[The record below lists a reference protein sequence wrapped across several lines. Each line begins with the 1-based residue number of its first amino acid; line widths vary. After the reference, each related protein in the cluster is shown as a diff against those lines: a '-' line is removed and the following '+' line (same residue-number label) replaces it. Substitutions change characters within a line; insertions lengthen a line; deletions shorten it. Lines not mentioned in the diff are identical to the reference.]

1 MATTLKGAEQKTL
14 QDALL
19 NAIDYMT
26 TAKMDK
32 LTLDKTV
39 VATIV
44 KNEDL
49 LKNTYRI
56 RYQGNENL
64 IARAQSGDTY
74 KKGQQVYVLV
84 PQNDLSNDKIIL
96 GTASVDNASSEA
108 GFISSVM
115 NDYTYSGENAF
126 LSSPTVFGL
135 RSTHTAGQQDKK
147 DSAFVYGSADFLE
160 QAGDRVS
167 PYIINTRFG
176 QSAKNSEK
184 IMLKA
189 EFRTSLPSHHRMP
202 NCGGEY
208 GLKVILSFNT
218 NDVDYYYVLDKDNK
232 PVKDHDGIPYTALDE
247 GAKAVYKKRYQLY
260 TLESSSSAFTGQP
273 FNYPSFTEQYAIFDF
288 DAKNFNAVESV
299 VVYCQGFPLKEG
311 ESEAK
316 NIFIR
321 NVQIYGLSRITAV
334 QGDYS
339 LRLNPATLVFSKSTN
354 TEEDRE
360 VSTRADFRKKSLSL
374 SSDVRMKF
382 VWGAEDKTIT
392 SVSDGYNGY
401 LGSGW
406 KEIKN
411 VGNSAYFST
420 KESDNLAYENKY
432 KCSAIYSGDDDTK
445 VILVQEFIVYN
456 MNSKRDI
463 EITSNLGTEFA
474 FDNGTP
480 TLTCNVK
487 DDEGNSF
494 LKDTENEYIFVWSIT
509 TEEGTSRQIY
519 SEQEAQKKVDDI
531 YASLNQA
538 GSPVGY
544 ADYAQAK
551 NDRALASGVKY
562 GTDANNKEARYI
574 LTLPI
579 SSVASSATVFCTVYQ
594 REKGNDDSH
603 NIGTAS
609 ITLKNSKSV
618 EVARYHIVIENG
630 TQSFQYSEIGI
641 SPCDEKYNGL
651 DYQEILPLTCHFYD
665 PQGLE
670 VPASEYV
677 IQWSIPTSDSFFT
690 TDGLDLS
697 YKNPADDTGE
707 QVSNSQILT
716 FKIQSRWRYAY
727 TNRQITAIVTYQ
739 GEEFRKDT
747 EFLFAKIG
755 DNGTN
760 GTDYVVKIVP
770 KDNRFFPLPS
780 LVPIPEKETK
790 VTDDKGNTI
799 YSYHDAFYEQ
809 SCLPAMYMK
818 CSDGMSNETSI
829 YPEAVLTPELYQRGT
844 KATASGYSWDL
855 VRSGGRKKTYP
866 FTISDDGTLGWSFD
880 RERALRGQVIRVSS
894 KVNIEGTDE
903 EQTWDTVYG
912 FYPMPVVRSYINS
925 ENNSGYTISLNKT
938 YTLQQVLYNSDGKY
952 PQYDTDRGF
961 KIDGVFCCDNLMAD
975 TIAFTRVNDESLDE
989 FTVKA
994 FTYGG
999 QIGDPTTDEEGVM
1012 HSSST
1017 SSLVK
1022 CEEAPDQVG
1031 IKPIFK
1037 RYIVTPSENY
1047 SGAYQNNGIYIKVQ
1061 KGNSVVCDAWIPVYM
1076 SLNRYSLASLNKWDG
1091 NSIEI
1096 KNEEK
1101 ERSYILA
1108 PQIGAGIKGKDNSF
1122 TGIVMGSRF
1131 EQVEDAEG
1139 KVTEQ
1144 NDVGLFGYHEGKQSI
1159 FLDSKTG
1166 NAVFGLP
1173 EEQADEGNGNY
1184 EGRIVLTPGGKST
1197 IANLTLASNTIYG
1210 ASELKSLHWDDA
1222 GVHVKNE
1229 NDDSL
1234 YTNWWPSNDEEK
1246 WVTKVTKSRN
1256 TNGRGYTFNVEHNK
1270 NYLDNFEYDRELGD
1284 PYTDYPVVGAKFGI
1298 PQHEQGILLSST
1310 PPYFSAKGHPLNRFN
1325 SDINWD
1331 STMSMLAEND
1341 SLEVEIDPN
1350 KTSIFSIYRHKI
1362 KRNEKTG
1369 EPEKDKDGNLVYEQR
1384 YPMVGIDANGSFY
1397 TNSVRQ
1403 ENTTMTINHVG
1414 AFGFGAADFS
1424 QDPKDFKHPNY
1435 LGVNFA
1441 YNGETI
1447 IKMFEATNGNWLG
1460 KNPNDTCTFITAA
1473 TDKKTEYDKGIRIN
1487 AKTFEAYVSNSNST
1501 DTTTPYKLSLTQHT
1515 GELSVGSTASLDS
1528 NETVTNS
1535 SSLFLTYPASGEAKI
1550 NLLDKKTLEGPLD
1563 EKTKK
1568 KLKTITEDG
1577 LLSTPELLSIGQ
1589 SQKVLTITV
1598 DGKEEKTEKT
1608 EIKYDRHFQIGKN
1621 LAETKLDKSA
1631 LKLSD
1636 SSLIADIEDSDY
1648 NFSLGKIVSKD
1659 KDSKETFDY
1668 KAEILLKQ
1676 EDSSNAND
1684 KTKHYKTK
1692 LTILKDG
1699 ALSFGV
1705 TTKKTEDKKDSYIYN
1720 DILQI
1725 KRNPQSSSSIDIKE
1739 GKTVQ
1744 KELVDIKLDSST
1756 FLCLGAKQG
1765 EALNPKGVYDEKN
1778 FLDRTYIMM
1787 KGQKLVLHSN
1797 TGADATFGDIHIAG
1811 ESTDGKTSS
1820 IPVGTSFNGHVALKM
1835 GGSTAPEIFFTG
1847 AKNGLI
1853 LEKYTET
1860 KGENTI
1866 EFGTYRLRKNPENK
1880 EHALEIK
1887 GNMLV
1892 DGAFKATT
1900 SLSTDYLTSR
1910 IIDVTGKNSHICFL
1924 NPNDPED
1931 FSATIDRDFAKN
1943 AITSIWSNGNTL
1955 SWWSKNNGEQSFT
1968 VTSKDW
1974 KLNKS
1979 AIKFSIPDIPD
1990 KIADSVT
1997 GGYLRTIY
2005 SYCDLIASTVNNMYL
2020 GSSS

>member
-1 MATTLKGAEQKTL
+1 MATTLKGAEQKKL

-19 NAIDYMT
+19 DAIDYMT

-44 KNEDL
+44 KSEDL
-49 LKNTYRI
+49 IKNTYKI
-56 RYQGNENL
+56 RYQGNDNL
-64 IARAQSGDTY
+64 VARAQSGDTY

-84 PQNDLSNDKIIL
+84 PQNDLSNEKIIL
-96 GTASVDNASSEA
+96 GGASVDNASSEA

-126 LSSPTVFGL
+126 LSSPRVFGL
-135 RSTHTAGQQDKK
+135 SSIRTAGNQDKK
-147 DSAFVYGSADFLE
+147 DSELVYGSAEFLE
-160 QAGDRVS
+160 QAGDQTN

-189 EFRTSLPSHHRMP
+189 EFRTSLPSWHRMP

-208 GLKVILSFNT
+208 GLKVVLSFNT
-218 NDVDYYYVLDKDNK
+218 NDVYYYVLDGEGKEKTTKD
-232 PVKDHDGIPYTALDE
+232 DGTPYIASDE
-247 GAKAVYKKRYQLY
+247 GVKVGHKKRYQLY
-260 TLESSSSAFTGQP
+260 TLESSSPAFTGQP

-288 DAKNFNAVESV
+288 DAKNFNAVESA
-299 VVYCQGFPLKEG
+299 VVYCKGFPLKEG
-311 ESEAK
+311 ESEAE
-316 NIFIR
+316 NIFVR
-321 NVQIYGLSRITAV
+321 NIQIYGLSRITAV

-339 LRLNPATLVFSKSTN
+339 LRLNPATLVFSKSSDGK
-354 TEEDRE
+354 EDRE

-374 SSDVRMKF
+374 SSDIRMKF

-392 SVSDGYNGY
+392 SVSEGYNGY

-406 KEIKN
+406 KEIKSI
-411 VGNSAYFST
+411 GNTAYFST
-420 KESDNLAYENKY
+420 KENDNLAYENKY

-456 MNSKRDI
+456 MNAKRDI
-463 EITSNLGTEFA
+463 EITSNLGNEFA

-480 TLTCNVK
+480 TLTCSVK
-487 DDEGNSF
+487 DDKGNSF
-494 LKDTENEYIFVWSIT
+494 LTDTDHEYVFVWSIT
-509 TEEGTSRQIY
+509 TEDGSSRQIY

-531 YASLNQA
+531 KASLSQG
-538 GSPVGY
+538 GSPVKY

-562 GTDANNKEARYI
+562 GTDKNNNEARYI

-579 SSVASSATVFCTVYQ
+579 SSVASSATVYCTVY
-594 REKGNDDSH
+594 RKPKGDGESH

-641 SPCDEKYNGL
+641 SPCDEEYNGL
-651 DYQEILPLTCHFYD
+651 DNQEILPLTCHFFD

-677 IQWSIPTSDSFFT
+677 IQWSVPTSDSFFT
-690 TDGLDLS
+690 TEGLKLS

-707 QVSNSQILT
+707 QVSNSQVLS

-770 KDNRFFPLPS
+770 KDDRLFPLPS

-818 CSDGMSNETSI
+818 CSDGTSNETSI
-829 YPEAVLTPELYQRGT
+829 YPKAVLTPELYQRGT
-844 KATASGYSWDL
+844 KATASEYSWDL

-866 FTISDDGTLGWSFD
+866 FTINNDGTLEWSFD
-880 RERALRGQVIRVSS
+880 YERALRGQVIRVSS
-894 KVNIEGTDE
+894 KVNVEGTGE

-912 FYPMPVVRSYINS
+912 FYPMPVVRSYINK

-961 KIDGVFCCDNLMAD
+961 KIDGVFRCDNLMAD

-1037 RYIVTPSENY
+1037 RYIVAPSENY

-1173 EEQADEGNGNY
+1173 EEQADKGNGNY
-1184 EGRIVLTPGGKST
+1184 EGRIILTPGGKST

-1210 ASELKSLHWDDA
+1210 ASRLRSPLDWEKEGEA
-1222 GVHVKNE
+1222 GTEDKLGQYVNYWPKEKDKDGNE
-1229 NDDSL
+1229 V
-1234 YTNWWPSNDEEK
+1234 WI
-1246 WVTKVTKSRN
+1246 TKVTKKKEL
-1256 TNGRGYTFNVEHNK
+1256 GRGYSFTVEHRD
-1270 NYLDNFEYDRELGD
+1270 NYLDNFEYDRKLNN
-1284 PYTDYPVVGAKFGI
+1284 PYTHYPVVGAKLGI
-1298 PQHEQGILLSST
+1298 PPEDQGILLSST
-1310 PPYFSAKGHPLNRFN
+1310 PPYFSAKGHPLNEYN
-1325 SDINWD
+1325 SDINWK
-1331 STMSMLAEND
+1331 SGMRSLAKND

-1350 KTSIFSIYRHKI
+1350 KTSIFSIYRHHKNI
-1362 KRNEKTG
+1362 DSE
-1369 EPEKDKDGNLVYEQR
+1369 GNATYER
-1384 YPMVGIDANGSFY
+1384 YPIVGIDATGSFY
-1397 TNSVRQ
+1397 TNSVKQ
-1403 ENTTMTINHVG
+1403 ENTTMTINRIG
-1414 AFGFGAADFS
+1414 AFGLNSTNFSESGTGTYPDF
-1424 QDPKDFKHPNY
+1424 

-1441 YNGETI
+1441 VGGETI
-1447 IKMFEATNGNWLG
+1447 IKMFEATNPIWLNN
-1460 KNPNDTCTFITAA
+1460 NPNDDCTFITTG
-1473 TDKKTEYDKGIRIN
+1473 TDIDTEYYRGIRMN
-1487 AKTFEAYVSNSNST
+1487 AKTFDAYVSNSNST
-1501 DTTTPYKLSLTQHT
+1501 DTTTPHKLILKQNENFFGTEKDTFLNMVHDGSDSTI
-1515 GELSVGSTASLDS
+1515 ELQKRI
-1528 NETVTNS
+1528 
-1535 SSLFLTYPASGEAKI
+1535 Y
-1550 NLLDKKTLEGPLD
+1550 D
-1563 EKTKK
+1563 EK
-1568 KLKTITEDG
+1568 
-1577 LLSTPELLSIGQ
+1577 
-1589 SQKVLTITV
+1589 
-1598 DGKEEKTEKT
+1598 
-1608 EIKYDRHFQIGKN
+1608 
-1621 LAETKLDKSA
+1621 
-1631 LKLSD
+1631 
-1636 SSLIADIEDSDY
+1636 
-1648 NFSLGKIVSKD
+1648 
-1659 KDSKETFDY
+1659 
-1668 KAEILLKQ
+1668 
-1676 EDSSNAND
+1676 
-1684 KTKHYKTK
+1684 
-1692 LTILKDG
+1692 
-1699 ALSFGV
+1699 
-1705 TTKKTEDKKDSYIYN
+1705 
-1720 DILQI
+1720 
-1725 KRNPQSSSSIDIKE
+1725 
-1739 GKTVQ
+1739 
-1744 KELVDIKLDSST
+1744 
-1756 FLCLGAKQG
+1756 
-1765 EALNPKGVYDEKN
+1765 DEKN
-1778 FLDRTYIMM
+1778 FSSYGLNVSVDGTDGSTSLLNGPEQFLNFTSAEGKTTLKAGNGLLNLTLTDEKSFFKIEPDSAILQI
-1787 KGQKLVLHSN
+1787 QKTEGKTTETSNLVLNHDSFTAKISSKGEFLKIDKDGSRFSHKYKDGSKDYESYLLLNTDDGITMETPSDLLAHAGKKAYFYTTGYKSGQQEDKTRNYIKMEGDDFELHSQRGGILSLYSGFKVTVN
-1797 TGADATFGDIHIAG
+1797 NEEKELKLTSSTLSNNLTILGDDKENKGLYFTNAPNGLLIERYQEQRGEDIWPSDLYALKRNSPDDKNHALRVKGNVLVEGALKAVGAKKGEKGFLKCDVLDVYHHIGFVNPQDSTDFATIDKGWAEEVSWIRGQDIVTSI
-1811 ESTDGKTSS
+1811 STDGQTVLWSTRYGNTGSFTGLTKGNIGVKITSS
-1820 IPVGTSFNGHVALKM
+1820 GVIPNDANDKDNI
-1835 GGSTAPEIFFTG
+1835 STLG
-1847 AKNGLI
+1847 AKL
-1853 LEKYTET
+1853 
-1860 KGENTI
+1860 NTLKR
-1866 EFGTYRLRKNPENK
+1866 Y
-1880 EHALEIK
+1880 
-1887 GNMLV
+1887 V
-1892 DGAFKATT
+1892 QQ
-1900 SLSTDYLTSR
+1900 
-1910 IIDVTGKNSHICFL
+1910 L
-1924 NPNDPED
+1924 N
-1931 FSATIDRDFAKN
+1931 ATI
-1943 AITSIWSNGNTL
+1943 
-1955 SWWSKNNGEQSFT
+1955 
-1968 VTSKDW
+1968 V
-1974 KLNKS
+1974 
-1979 AIKFSIPDIPD
+1979 
-1990 KIADSVT
+1990 
-1997 GGYLRTIY
+1997 
-2005 SYCDLIASTVNNMYL
+2005 
-2020 GSSS
+2020 

>member
-19 NAIDYMT
+19 DAIDYMT

-135 RSTHTAGQQDKK
+135 RSARTAGQQNKK
-147 DSAFVYGSADFLE
+147 DSELVYGSADFLE

-167 PYIINTRFG
+167 PYVVNTRFG

-218 NDVDYYYVLDKDNK
+218 NDVDYYYVLDKNNK

-311 ESEAK
+311 ESEAE

-339 LRLNPATLVFSKSTN
+339 LRLNPATLVFSKSDGNN

-411 VGNSAYFST
+411 IGNSAYFST

-480 TLTCNVK
+480 TLTCSVK

-531 YASLNQA
+531 QASLNQT
-538 GSPVGY
+538 GSPVKY

-579 SSVASSATVFCTVYQ
+579 SSVASSATVYCTVYQ
-594 REKGNDDSH
+594 REKGNNDSH

-618 EVARYHIVIENG
+618 EVARYHIIIENG

-641 SPCDEKYNGL
+641 SPCDEEYNGL

-677 IQWSIPTSDSFFT
+677 IQWSVPTSDSFFT
-690 TDGLDLS
+690 TDGLNLS

-707 QVSNSQILT
+707 QVSNSQVLT
-716 FKIQSRWRYAY
+716 FNIQKRWRYAY

-770 KDNRFFPLPS
+770 KDEKFYPLPNS
-780 LVPIPEKETK
+780 KGDEKYYENSYLPAFYLYAGTTPTGEKENVFTED
-790 VTDDKGNTI
+790 TPF
-799 YSYHDAFYEQ
+799 YSPTLIA
-809 SCLPAMYMK
+809 K
-818 CSDGMSNETSI
+818 
-829 YPEAVLTPELYQRGT
+829 LYQRGVEV
-844 KATASGYSWDL
+844 KNYKEFNWSIAKSGE
-855 VRSGGRKKTYP
+855 RSSIAP
-866 FTISDDGTLGWSFD
+866 LQVSSGTLSKIGVDDNDVSLLPK
-880 RERALRGQVIRVSS
+880 EGSYYKGQIIKVSA
-894 KVNIEGTDE
+894 KVNASTDGDNKPC
-903 EQTWDTVYG
+903 WDTIYG
-912 FYPMPVVRSYINS
+912 FYPMPIIKSYGCVV
-925 ENNSGYTISLNKT
+925 SLNKT
-938 YTLQQVLYNSDGKY
+938 YTMQQVLYNSDGKF
-952 PQYDTDRGF
+952 PQYDTDQGF
-961 KIDGVFCCDNLMAD
+961 KIDGIFSYNEDGTVF
-975 TIAFTRVNDESLDE
+975 TKVDETGY
-989 FTVKA
+989 TVTA
-994 FTYGG
+994 SCYGG
-999 QIGDPTTDEEGVM
+999 KLEDK
-1012 HSSST
+1012 ST
-1017 SSLVK
+1017 SDLVS
-1022 CEEAPDQVG
+1022 CDVPDENQDDV
-1031 IKPIFK
+1031 PPLFR
-1037 RYIVTPSENY
+1037 RYVVTPRETY
-1047 SGAYQNNGIYIKVQ
+1047 SGQYQNNGIYLAIKDENQ
-1061 KGNSVVCDAWIPVYM
+1061 KLVCEAWIPVYM

-1096 KNEEK
+1096 KDDEGK
-1101 ERSYILA
+1101 RSYILA
-1108 PQIGAGIKGKDNSF
+1108 PQIGAGIKGEDNSF
-1122 TGIVMGSRF
+1122 TGVVMGSRF
-1131 EQVEDAEG
+1131 EQREDEKG
-1139 KVTEQ
+1139 EVKEQ
-1144 NDVGLFGYHEGKQSI
+1144 NDVGLFGYSEGEQSI
-1159 FLDSKTG
+1159 FLDAKTG
-1166 NAVFGLP
+1166 KAVFGLP
-1173 EEQADEGNGNY
+1173 KDSGRDGGY
-1184 EGRIVLTPGGKST
+1184 EGRIILTPGGEST

-1210 ASELKSLHWDDA
+1210 ASKLNSLDWETEGESTLDKDGNPIYPKYWPTESNWVIKVKQEL
-1222 GVHVKNE
+1222 
-1229 NDDSL
+1229 ND
-1234 YTNWWPSNDEEK
+1234 TGK
-1246 WVTKVTKSRN
+1246 
-1256 TNGRGYTFNVEHNK
+1256 GYNYPVEYST
-1270 NYLDNFEYDRELGD
+1270 NYLDNFKYDRKLD
-1284 PYTDYPVVGAKFGI
+1284 SPYKDYPVAGAQFGI
-1298 PQHEQGILLSST
+1298 PPEAQGILLSST
-1310 PPYFSAKGHPLNRFN
+1310 PPYFSAKGHPLNKYN
-1325 SDINWD
+1325 SDIDWD
-1331 STMSMLAEND
+1331 NGMRQLDEND

-1350 KTSIFSIYRHKI
+1350 KTSIFSIYRHYKELDDEG
-1362 KRNEKTG
+1362 KPKLV
-1369 EPEKDKDGNLVYEQR
+1369 DGKPVYNR

-1397 TNSVRQ
+1397 TNSVKQ
-1403 ENTTMTINHVG
+1403 ENTTMTINRVG
-1414 AFGFGAADFS
+1414 AFGLTAS
-1424 QDPKDFKHPNY
+1424 QYSLKGSPTYPNY
-1435 LGVNFA
+1435 TGANFS
-1441 YNGETI
+1441 YSGQTI
-1447 IKMFEATNGNWLG
+1447 IKIFEPTNKAWSNLEEN
-1460 KNPNDTCTFITAA
+1460 KKDSNYTYIT
-1473 TDKKTEYDKGIRIN
+1473 TGTNNKTEYDKGLRFN
-1487 AKTFEAYVSNSNST
+1487 NKSFESYVMEAQFT
-1501 DTTTPYKLSLTQHT
+1501 GRTTPHKLILKQNENFFGTEKDTFLSMVHDGSDSTIELQKRIYDEKDEKKFSSYGLNVSVDGTDGSTSLLNGPEQFLNFTSAEGKTILKAGNSLLNLTLTDEKSFLKIQPDSAILQIQKTEGKTTETSNLVLNHDSFTAKISSKGEFLKIDKDGSRFSHRYKDGSKDYESYLLLNTDDGITMETPSNLLVHAEKKAYFYTTGYKSTSPTEEELTRNYIKMEGDNFELHSQRGGILSLYS
-1515 GELSVGSTASLDS
+1515 GFKV
-1528 NETVTNS
+1528 TVN
-1535 SSLFLTYPASGEAKI
+1535 
-1550 NLLDKKTLEGPLD
+1550 
-1563 EKTKK
+1563 
-1568 KLKTITEDG
+1568 
-1577 LLSTPELLSIGQ
+1577 
-1589 SQKVLTITV
+1589 
-1598 DGKEEKTEKT
+1598 KEEKKL
-1608 EIKYDRHFQIGKN
+1608 N
-1621 LAETKLDKSA
+1621 LTSST
-1631 LKLSD
+1631 LS
-1636 SSLIADIEDSDY
+1636 
-1648 NFSLGKIVSKD
+1648 N
-1659 KDSKETFDY
+1659 
-1668 KAEILLKQ
+1668 
-1676 EDSSNAND
+1676 N
-1684 KTKHYKTK
+1684 
-1692 LTILKDG
+1692 LTILGDTKENKGLYFTEAQNGLLIERYQEQRGSDIWDTNLYVLKRNPKQTYHALLVKGNMKADG
-1699 ALSFGV
+1699 LNLTSLKFRENDDDTEPFGV
-1705 TTKKTEDKKDSYIYN
+1705 GKAWFQEIQNLYREMPDLRNTLSTLQNNLSTLQDNLSTLQNSLSTLQNSVNNNVIFKDSYW
-1720 DILQI
+1720 
-1725 KRNPQSSSSIDIKE
+1725 
-1739 GKTVQ
+1739 
-1744 KELVDIKLDSST
+1744 
-1756 FLCLGAKQG
+1756 
-1765 EALNPKGVYDEKN
+1765 
-1778 FLDRTYIMM
+1778 
-1787 KGQKLVLHSN
+1787 
-1797 TGADATFGDIHIAG
+1797 
-1811 ESTDGKTSS
+1811 
-1820 IPVGTSFNGHVALKM
+1820 
-1835 GGSTAPEIFFTG
+1835 
-1847 AKNGLI
+1847 
-1853 LEKYTET
+1853 
-1860 KGENTI
+1860 
-1866 EFGTYRLRKNPENK
+1866 GTYSVFSS
-1880 EHALEIK
+1880 LEDERQTFRNI
-1887 GNMLV
+1887 
-1892 DGAFKATT
+1892 
-1900 SLSTDYLTSR
+1900 
-1910 IIDVTGKNSHICFL
+1910 
-1924 NPNDPED
+1924 
-1931 FSATIDRDFAKN
+1931 FAK
-1943 AITSIWSNGNTL
+1943 L
-1955 SWWSKNNGEQSFT
+1955 PK
-1968 VTSKDW
+1968 
-1974 KLNKS
+1974 
-1979 AIKFSIPDIPD
+1979 
-1990 KIADSVT
+1990 
-1997 GGYLRTIY
+1997 
-2005 SYCDLIASTVNNMYL
+2005 
-2020 GSSS
+2020 

>member
-19 NAIDYMT
+19 DAIDYMT

-49 LKNTYRI
+49 IKNTYRI

-126 LSSPTVFGL
+126 LSSSRVFGL
-135 RSTHTAGQQDKK
+135 SSIHTEGKQDKK
-147 DSAFVYGSADFLE
+147 DSELVYGSADFLE
-160 QAGDRVS
+160 QAGDQVS
-167 PYIINTRFG
+167 PYIVNTKFG

-189 EFRTSLPSHHRMP
+189 EFRTSLPSWHRMP

-208 GLKVILSFNT
+208 GLKVVLSFNT
-218 NDVDYYYVLDKDNK
+218 NDVYYYVVGTDGKEKTTKD
-232 PVKDHDGIPYTALDE
+232 DGTPYIASDE
-247 GAKAVYKKRYQLY
+247 GVKVGHKKRYQLY

-311 ESEAK
+311 ESEAE

-339 LRLNPATLVFSKSTN
+339 LRLNPATLVFSKSDGSGTR
-354 TEEDRE
+354 EDRE

-392 SVSDGYNGY
+392 SVSNGYNGY

-445 VILVQEFIVYN
+445 VILVQEFVVYN

-480 TLTCNVK
+480 VLTCSVK
-487 DDEGNSF
+487 DDKGKSF
-494 LKDTENEYIFVWSIT
+494 LEDTENEYIFVWSVT
-509 TEEGTSRQIY
+509 TEDGTSRQIY

-531 YASLNQA
+531 YASLNQTS
-538 GSPVGY
+538 SPVGY

-562 GTDANNKEARYI
+562 GTDENGKEARYV

-579 SSVASSATVFCTVYQ
+579 SSIASSATVFCTVYQ
-594 REKGNDDSH
+594 KEKGNDDSH

-618 EVARYHIVIENG
+618 EVARYHIIIENG

-641 SPCDEKYNGL
+641 SPCDEEYNGL
-651 DYQEILPLTCHFYD
+651 NNQEILPLTCHFFD

-677 IQWSIPTSDSFFT
+677 IQWSVPTSDSFFVSK
-690 TDGLDLS
+690 GLNLS

-707 QVSNSQILT
+707 QVSNSQVLS

-770 KDNRFFPLPS
+770 EDNKFYPLPIKEDKQYYEKGY
-780 LVPIPEKETK
+780 LPAFYLYAGTKPGEKENKFLNDT
-790 VTDDKGNTI
+790 
-799 YSYHDAFYEQ
+799 AFY
-809 SCLPAMYMK
+809 SLPLTAM
-818 CSDGMSNETSI
+818 
-829 YPEAVLTPELYQRGT
+829 LYQRGAKVT
-844 KATASGYSWDL
+844 DYKDFTWSIAK
-855 VRSGGRKKTYP
+855 SGGHHSVAPLQVSSGTLSKIGRR
-866 FTISDDGTLGWSFD
+866 DDGTSLLPNEGTYYK
-880 RERALRGQVIRVSS
+880 GQIIKVSA
-894 KVNIEGTDE
+894 KVNTSTDGDNK
-903 EQTWDTVYG
+903 QYWDTIYG
-912 FYPMPVVRSYINS
+912 FYPMPIIRSHGYVV
-925 ENNSGYTISLNKT
+925 SLNKT
-938 YTLQQVLYNSDGKY
+938 YTMQQVLYNSDGKF
-952 PQYDTDRGF
+952 PQYDTDQGF
-961 KIDGVFCCDNLMAD
+961 KIDGIFKCNNNG
-975 TIAFTRVNDESLDE
+975 TE
-989 FTVKA
+989 FTSVDGSEYTVTA
-994 FTYGG
+994 SCYGG
-999 QIGDPTTDEEGVM
+999 V
-1012 HSSST
+1012 
-1017 SSLVK
+1017 
-1022 CEEAPDQVG
+1022 
-1031 IKPIFK
+1031 
-1037 RYIVTPSENY
+1037 SENSATSNLASCTVLDGQDNITPLFRRYLITPHETY
-1047 SGAYQNNGIYIKVQ
+1047 SGQYQNNGVYLEVK
-1061 KGNSVVCDAWIPVYM
+1061 KGETLVCEVWIPVYM

-1096 KNEEK
+1096 KDGEG

-1108 PQIGAGIKGKDNSF
+1108 PQIGAGIKNNDNSF
-1122 TGIVMGSRF
+1122 TGVVMGSRF
-1131 EQVEDAEG
+1131 ESTEDAEG
-1139 KVTEQ
+1139 NVKEQ
-1144 NDVGLFGYHEGKQSI
+1144 NDVGLFGYHEGRQSI

-1210 ASELKSLHWDDA
+1210 ASRLRSPLDWEEG
-1222 GVHVKNE
+1222 GVS
-1229 NDDSL
+1229 DSSESP
-1234 YTNWWPSNDEEK
+1234 YPKWWPSKPKDEEDNDS
-1246 WVTKVTKSRN
+1246 WITKVTRSIN
-1256 TNGRGYTFNVEHNK
+1256 STGRGYTFTVEHNK
-1270 NYLDNFEYDRELGD
+1270 NYLDNFEYDRDLD
-1284 PYTDYPVVGAKFGI
+1284 VPYEHYPVVGAKFGI
-1298 PQHEQGILLSST
+1298 PEDAQGILLSST
-1310 PPYFSAKGHPLNRFN
+1310 PPYFSAKGHPLNEYN

-1331 STMSMLAEND
+1331 SAMRSLAKND

-1350 KTSIFSIYRHKI
+1350 KTSIFSIYRHY
-1362 KRNEKTG
+1362 KTG
-1369 EPEKDKDGNLVYEQR
+1369 TTDDGKPIYSR

-1403 ENTTMTINHVG
+1403 ENTTMTINRVG
-1414 AFGFGAADFS
+1414 AFGELALDYSEDESNAH
-1424 QDPKDFKHPNY
+1424 PKY
-1435 LGVNFA
+1435 IGVNFA
-1441 YNGETI
+1441 FGEETI
-1447 IKMFEATNGNWLG
+1447 IKMFEATNKGWLDDH
-1460 KNPNDTCTFITAA
+1460 PNDRCTFIT
-1473 TDKKTEYDKGIRIN
+1473 TGTSTNTEYDKGIKIN
-1487 AKTFEAYVSNSNST
+1487 AKTFEAYVLDSEST
-1501 DTTTPYKLSLTQHT
+1501 DTTTPHKLILKQ
-1515 GELSVGSTASLDS
+1515 GENFFGTEKDTFLNMVHNGSNSTIELQKRIYDEKDEKKFSSYGLNVSVDGTDGSTSLLNGPEQFLNFNSTSSETILKAGNSLLNLTLTDEKSFLQIQPDS
-1528 NETVTNS
+1528 AILQIQKTEGKTTET
-1535 SSLFLTYPASGEAKI
+1535 SSLVLNQDSFTAKI
-1550 NLLDKKTLEGPLD
+1550 NPKGEF
-1563 EKTKK
+1563 
-1568 KLKTITEDG
+1568 LKID
-1577 LLSTPELLSIGQ
+1577 
-1589 SQKVLTITV
+1589 
-1598 DGKEEKTEKT
+1598 
-1608 EIKYDRHFQIGKN
+1608 
-1621 LAETKLDKSA
+1621 
-1631 LKLSD
+1631 
-1636 SSLIADIEDSDY
+1636 
-1648 NFSLGKIVSKD
+1648 
-1659 KDSKETFDY
+1659 
-1668 KAEILLKQ
+1668 
-1676 EDSSNAND
+1676 EDSSRFSHKYKADSKDYENYLLLNTDDGITMETPSNLLVHVGEKAYFYTTGYKSGQEAETRNYIEMNGDNFDLHSQRGNMFSLYQVTKFENKD
-1684 KTKHYKTK
+1684 KNRVLKVTSSAFSNNV
-1692 LTILKDG
+1692 TILGEMEPENLAQQTGVNKGLCFPDADNGLVIERYQKQDG
-1699 ALSFGV
+1699 EGEENLLTSNMYVLRRNSKEDQNHALRVKGNV
-1705 TTKKTEDKKDSYIYN
+1705 
-1720 DILQI
+1720 
-1725 KRNPQSSSSIDIKE
+1725 
-1739 GKTVQ
+1739 
-1744 KELVDIKLDSST
+1744 LVD
-1756 FLCLGAKQG
+1756 
-1765 EALNPKGVYDEKN
+1765 EALKAKKS
-1778 FLDRTYIMM
+1778 I
-1787 KGQKLVLHSN
+1787 
-1797 TGADATFGDIHIAG
+1797 
-1811 ESTDGKTSS
+1811 SS
-1820 IPVGTSFNGHVALKM
+1820 DYFNAPV
-1835 GGSTAPEIFFTG
+1835 
-1847 AKNGLI
+1847 
-1853 LEKYTET
+1853 
-1860 KGENTI
+1860 
-1866 EFGTYRLRKNPENK
+1866 
-1880 EHALEIK
+1880 
-1887 GNMLV
+1887 
-1892 DGAFKATT
+1892 
-1900 SLSTDYLTSR
+1900 
-1910 IIDVTGKNSHICFL
+1910 IDVTNHIGFFNPDNLKEDPKILNKGWLDAVQAFYNDWGNLATKTDVQNVQNNLQNSGYIKSEGVKTSPSGKGDYSVQEAFNV
-1924 NPNDPED
+1924 
-1931 FSATIDRDFAKN
+1931 
-1943 AITSIWSNGNTL
+1943 IWDE
-1955 SWWSKNNGEQSFT
+1955 WSKLATRVGALEG
-1968 VTSKDW
+1968 K
-1974 KLNKS
+1974 K
-1979 AIKFSIPDIPD
+1979 
-1990 KIADSVT
+1990 
-1997 GGYLRTIY
+1997 
-2005 SYCDLIASTVNNMYL
+2005 
-2020 GSSS
+2020 

>member
-19 NAIDYMT
+19 DAIDYMT

-135 RSTHTAGQQDKK
+135 RSARIAGQQNKK
-147 DSAFVYGSADFLE
+147 DSELVYGSADFLE

-167 PYIINTRFG
+167 PYVVNTRFG

-311 ESEAK
+311 ESEAE

-339 LRLNPATLVFSKSTN
+339 LRLNPATLVFSKSGGNN

-411 VGNSAYFST
+411 IGNSAYFST

-480 TLTCNVK
+480 TLTCSVK
-487 DDEGNSF
+487 DDEGNS
-494 LKDTENEYIFVWSIT
+494 LLENSENEYIFVWSIT

-531 YASLNQA
+531 YASLPTE
-538 GSPVGY
+538 GEDGPVKY

-562 GTDANNKEARYI
+562 GTDANGNEARYI

-579 SSVASSATVFCTVYQ
+579 SSVASSATVYCTVYQ

-618 EVARYHIVIENG
+618 EVARYHIIIENG

-641 SPCDEKYNGL
+641 SPCDEEYNGL

-677 IQWSIPTSDSFFT
+677 IQWSVPTSDSFFT

-818 CSDGMSNETSI
+818 CSDGTSNETSI

-866 FTISDDGTLGWSFD
+866 FTISDDGTLEWSFD
-880 RERALRGQVIRVSS
+880 YERALRGQVIRVSS

-999 QIGDPTTDEEGVM
+999 QIGDPTTDEKGVM

-1061 KGNSVVCDAWIPVYM
+1061 KGDSVVCDAWIPVYM

-1173 EEQADEGNGNY
+1173 EEQADKDNGNY

-1210 ASELKSLHWDDA
+1210 ASKLKEDYSWFPPKKEIV
-1222 GVHVKNE
+1222 GEEEKE
-1229 NDDSL
+1229 NPEKGI
-1234 YTNWWPSNDEEK
+1234 YYWPSRSNTYMQID
-1246 WVTKVTKSRN
+1246 RN
-1256 TNGRGYTFNVEHNK
+1256 NLSGDIQPTYVGKPDDYRN
-1270 NYLDNFEYDRELGD
+1270 LFEFDRELD
-1284 PYTDYPVVGAKFGI
+1284 EAYTQYRVCGAKMSI
-1298 PQHEQGILLSST
+1298 PHDEEGILISSFPAYLSI
-1310 PPYFSAKGHPLNRFN
+1310 KGHPLTKYN
-1325 SDINWD
+1325 SNILFGNNNTNLLEGD
-1331 STMSMLAEND
+1331 SFE
-1341 SLEVEIDPN
+1341 LEVDPG
-1350 KTSIFSIYRHKI
+1350 KSEFFTIYRHC
-1362 KRNEKTG
+1362 
-1369 EPEKDKDGNLVYEQR
+1369 KDQHGNWVR
-1384 YPMVGIDANGSFY
+1384 KPRVGLDAAGNFY
-1397 TNSVRQ
+1397 TNSLRDT
-1403 ENTTMTINHVG
+1403 ETKTSMNINNIG
-1414 AFGFGAADFS
+1414 AFGYSINDYDRTDTP
-1424 QDPKDFKHPNY
+1424 QY
-1435 LGVNFA
+1435 IGVNFSHD
-1441 YNGETI
+1441 YKTI
-1447 IKMFEATNGNWLG
+1447 IKIFKAIRSGWEDQNVYFTTGTYPKDEGEEIIGN
-1460 KNPNDTCTFITAA
+1460 
-1473 TDKKTEYDKGIRIN
+1473 EYEKGIRIN
-1487 AKTFEAYVSNSNST
+1487 AKTFEAYVSNGACT
-1501 DTTTPYKLSLTQHT
+1501 DTTTPYKLSLAQHT
-1515 GELSVGSTASLDS
+1515 GELSVGNTAELKSGD
-1528 NETVTNS
+1528 TVTGSATNS
-1535 SSLFLTYPASGEAKI
+1535 SSLFLSGPASMENEI
-1550 NLLDKKTLEGPLD
+1550 NLLNKSTVKQDKKTVV
-1563 EKTKK
+1563 
-1568 KLKTITEDG
+1568 TEDG
-1577 LLSTPELLSIGQ
+1577 FKSTSDLLSVGLF
-1589 SQKVLTITV
+1589 KKTIP
-1598 DGKEEKTEKT
+1598 DNAEGEEDTAKTKIE
-1608 EIKYDRHFQIGKN
+1608 YDRHLQIGKN
-1621 LAETKLDKSA
+1621 LAEIKLDKSV

-1648 NFSLGKIVSKD
+1648 NFSLGKIALEKD
-1659 KDSKETFDY
+1659 KDGKETFDY

-1692 LTILKDG
+1692 LTIFKDG

-1705 TTKKTEDKKDSYIYN
+1705 TTKETKNKEVFYTYN

-1725 KRNPQSSSSIDIKE
+1725 KRNPQTSSSIDVKE

-1765 EALNPKGVYDEKN
+1765 EALNLGAYDEKN

-1787 KGQKLVLHSN
+1787 KGQKLVLRSN

-1820 IPVGTSFNGHVALKM
+1820 IPVGTSFNGNVALKM

-1847 AKNGLI
+1847 AENGLI

-1860 KGENTI
+1860 KGENPI

-1880 EHALEIK
+1880 QHALEIK
-1887 GNMLV
+1887 GNTLV
-1892 DGAFKATT
+1892 DGALKATKLEAVEYLKSPT
-1900 SLSTDYLTSR
+1900 VDITDHIGFFNPGNLKEDPKIVNKGWFDNVQAFYNDWGNLATKKDVQNVQSNLQNSGYIKGEDVKSSYSGITNVNVSLSVQGAFNDLYYLCNHLLDR
-1910 IIDVTGKNSHICFL
+1910 ILALEK
-1924 NPNDPED
+1924 
-1931 FSATIDRDFAKN
+1931 K
-1943 AITSIWSNGNTL
+1943 
-1955 SWWSKNNGEQSFT
+1955 K
-1968 VTSKDW
+1968 
-1974 KLNKS
+1974 
-1979 AIKFSIPDIPD
+1979 
-1990 KIADSVT
+1990 
-1997 GGYLRTIY
+1997 
-2005 SYCDLIASTVNNMYL
+2005 
-2020 GSSS
+2020 

>member
-19 NAIDYMT
+19 DAIDYMT

-126 LSSPTVFGL
+126 LSSSTVFGL
-135 RSTHTAGQQDKK
+135 SSIRTEGKQDKK
-147 DSAFVYGSADFLE
+147 DSELVYGSADFLE
-160 QAGDRVS
+160 QAGDQVS
-167 PYIINTRFG
+167 PYIVNTRFG

-189 EFRTSLPSHHRMP
+189 EFRTSLPSWHRMP

-208 GLKVILSFNT
+208 GLKVVLSFNT
-218 NDVDYYYVLDKDNK
+218 NDVYYYVIGTDGKEKTTKD
-232 PVKDHDGIPYTALDE
+232 DGTPYIASDE
-247 GAKAVYKKRYQLY
+247 GVKVGHKKRYQLY

-311 ESEAK
+311 ESEAE

-339 LRLNPATLVFSKSTN
+339 LRLNPATLVFSKSNGNGTG
-354 TEEDRE
+354 EDRE

-392 SVSDGYNGY
+392 SVSNGYNGY

-432 KCSAIYSGDDDTK
+432 KCSAIYFGDDDTK
-445 VILVQEFIVYN
+445 VILVQEFVVYN

-480 TLTCNVK
+480 VLTCSVK
-487 DDEGNSF
+487 DDEGKSF
-494 LKDTENEYIFVWSIT
+494 LEDTENEYIFVWSVT
-509 TEEGTSRQIY
+509 AEDGTSRQIY

-531 YASLNQA
+531 YASLNQT

-562 GTDANNKEARYI
+562 GTDENGNEKRYI

-579 SSVASSATVFCTVYQ
+579 SSIASSATVFCTVYQ
-594 REKGNDDSH
+594 KEKGNDDSH

-618 EVARYHIVIENG
+618 EVARYHIIIENG

-641 SPCDEKYNGL
+641 SPCDEEYNGL
-651 DYQEILPLTCHFYD
+651 NNQEILPLTCHFFD

-677 IQWSIPTSDSFFT
+677 IQWSVPTSDSFFVPN
-690 TDGLDLS
+690 GLNLS
-697 YKNPADDTGE
+697 PKNPADDTGE
-707 QVSNSQILT
+707 QVSNSQVLS

-770 KDNRFFPLPS
+770 KDDKFYPLP
-780 LVPIPEKETK
+780 IKKDKQYYEK
-790 VTDDKGNTI
+790 G
-799 YSYHDAFYEQ
+799 YLPAFYLYAGTPSTE
-809 SCLPAMYMK
+809 
-818 CSDGMSNETSI
+818 E
-829 YPEAVLTPELYQRGT
+829 EANIFTTDKALWTPPLTAELYQRGVKSEDNKGFEWSIAKSGMRYKVGPLQISPGSNGSSCTLSKIESKPESPLPKEGTYYKGQIIKVST
-844 KATASGYSWDL
+844 KVNVQTENNEDKSWD
-855 VRSGGRKKTYP
+855 
-866 FTISDDGTLGWSFD
+866 TI
-880 RERALRGQVIRVSS
+880 
-894 KVNIEGTDE
+894 
-903 EQTWDTVYG
+903 YG
-912 FYPMPVVRSYINS
+912 FYPVPIIKSHGCVV
-925 ENNSGYTISLNKT
+925 SLNKT
-938 YTLQQVLYNSDGKY
+938 YTMQQVLYNSDGKF
-952 PQYDTDRGF
+952 PQYDTDQGF
-961 KIDGVFCCDNLMAD
+961 KIDGIFTCNAD
-975 TIAFTRVNDESLDE
+975 GSEIKQITEGVENY
-989 FTVKA
+989 TVTA
-994 FTYGG
+994 SCYGG
-999 QIGDPTTDEEGVM
+999 I
-1012 HSSST
+1012 
-1017 SSLVK
+1017 
-1022 CEEAPDQVG
+1022 
-1031 IKPIFK
+1031 
-1037 RYIVTPSENY
+1037 SENSTTSNLASCAVLEGQDDTAPLLRRYLITPYETY
-1047 SGAYQNNGIYIKVQ
+1047 SGQYQNNGIYLKV
-1061 KGNSVVCDAWIPVYM
+1061 KDGETLVCEVWIPVYM

-1096 KNEEK
+1096 KDGEGK
-1101 ERSYILA
+1101 RSYILA

-1173 EEQADEGNGNY
+1173 EEQADKGNGNY

-1210 ASELKSLHWDDA
+1210 ASKLKKDYSWFPPKKEIV
-1222 GVHVKNE
+1222 GEEEKE
-1229 NDDSL
+1229 NPEKGI
-1234 YTNWWPSNDEEK
+1234 YYWPSRSNTYMQIDRNNLSGDIQPTYVGKPDDYRNLFEFDRKLDEAYTQYRVCGAKMSIPHDEE
-1246 WVTKVTKSRN
+1246 
-1256 TNGRGYTFNVEHNK
+1256 
-1270 NYLDNFEYDRELGD
+1270 
-1284 PYTDYPVVGAKFGI
+1284 
-1298 PQHEQGILLSST
+1298 GILISSFPAYLSI
-1310 PPYFSAKGHPLNRFN
+1310 KGHPLTKYN
-1325 SDINWD
+1325 SNILFGNNNTNLSEGD
-1331 STMSMLAEND
+1331 SFE
-1341 SLEVEIDPN
+1341 LEVDPG
-1350 KTSIFSIYRHKI
+1350 KSEFFTIYRHC
-1362 KRNEKTG
+1362 
-1369 EPEKDKDGNLVYEQR
+1369 KDQNDNWVRKPRVGLDAAGN
-1384 YPMVGIDANGSFY
+1384 FY
-1397 TNSVRQ
+1397 TNSLRDT
-1403 ENTTMTINHVG
+1403 ETKTSMNINNIG
-1414 AFGFGAADFS
+1414 AFGYSINDYDRTDIPTP
-1424 QDPKDFKHPNY
+1424 QY
-1435 LGVNFA
+1435 IGVNFSHD
-1441 YNGETI
+1441 YKTI
-1447 IKMFEATNGNWLG
+1447 IKIFKAIRSGWEDQNVYFTTGTYPKDEGEEIIGN
-1460 KNPNDTCTFITAA
+1460 
-1473 TDKKTEYDKGIRIN
+1473 EYEKGISIN
-1487 AKTFEAYVSNSNST
+1487 AKTFSAYVSNGACI
-1501 DTTTPYKLSLTQHT
+1501 DTTTPYKLSLTQYT
-1515 GELSVGSTASLDS
+1515 GELSVGSTASLDTK
-1528 NETVTNS
+1528 ETVANS

-1550 NLLDKKTLEGPLD
+1550 NLLNKKTLEGPLD

-1577 LLSTPELLSIGQ
+1577 LSSTPELLSIGQ
-1589 SQKVLTITV
+1589 SQKLLTITV
-1598 DGKEEKTEKT
+1598 DGEEEKTEKT

-1621 LAETKLDKSA
+1621 LAETKLDKSV

-1648 NFSLGKIVSKD
+1648 NFSLGKIVSEED
-1659 KDSKETFDY
+1659 KNGKETFDY
-1668 KAEILLKQ
+1668 KAEILLKE
-1676 EDSSNAND
+1676 EDSSNVDD

-1692 LTILKDG
+1692 LTMLKNG
-1699 ALSFGV
+1699 AFSFGV
-1705 TTKKTEDKKDSYIYN
+1705 TTKETKDKKNSYTYN

-1725 KRNPQSSSSIDIKE
+1725 KRNPQNESSIDIKK
-1739 GKTVQ
+1739 GDSVVL
-1744 KELVDIKLDSST
+1744 KELIDVKLDSST

-1765 EALNPKGVYDEKN
+1765 ETLNLDAYDEKN

-1787 KGQKLVLHSN
+1787 KGQKLVLRSN

-1811 ESTDGKTSS
+1811 ESADGKILST
-1820 IPVGTSFNGHVALKM
+1820 PVGTSFNGNVAIKM
-1835 GGSTAPEIFFTG
+1835 GGTTAPEIFFTG
-1847 AKNGLI
+1847 AGNGLI
-1853 LEKYTET
+1853 LEKYTE
-1860 KGENTI
+1860 NTT
-1866 EFGTYRLRKNPENK
+1866 EFGTYRLRKNPKNTG
-1880 EHALEIK
+1880 HALLVN
-1887 GNMLV
+1887 GNM
-1892 DGAFKATT
+1892 KATGLNVINLNFRNPEKEEEISGIDKGWIDEIQRFYNSGVNNDNGAGYIYFDGET
-1900 SLSTDYLTSR
+1900 LLTRVRNLQAEIDDLERKVQNVKSNLTVHKETITVAERNTDVAYYVNDSKGGGPHPVYAVMNKQ
-1910 IIDVTGKNSHICFL
+1910 IEYVTGV
-1924 NPNDPED
+1924 
-1931 FSATIDRDFAKN
+1931 
-1943 AITSIWSNGNTL
+1943 TL
-1955 SWWSKNNGEQSFT
+1955 S
-1968 VTSKDW
+1968 
-1974 KLNKS
+1974 
-1979 AIKFSIPDIPD
+1979 
-1990 KIADSVT
+1990 
-1997 GGYLRTIY
+1997 
-2005 SYCDLIASTVNNMYL
+2005 
-2020 GSSS
+2020 

>member
-19 NAIDYMT
+19 DAIDYMT

-167 PYIINTRFG
+167 PYVVNTRFG

-218 NDVDYYYVLDKDNK
+218 NDVYYYVLDGDNK
-232 PVKDHDGIPYTALDE
+232 EKTTKDDGTPYTASDE
-247 GAKAVYKKRYQLY
+247 GVQVGHKKRYQLY

-311 ESEAK
+311 ESEAE

-321 NVQIYGLSRITAV
+321 NIQIYGLSRITAV

-339 LRLNPATLVFSKSTN
+339 LRLNPATLVFSKSGGNN

-480 TLTCNVK
+480 TLTCSVK

-579 SSVASSATVFCTVYQ
+579 SSVASSATVYCTVYQ
-594 REKGNDDSH
+594 KEKGNDDSH

-618 EVARYHIVIENG
+618 EVARYHIIIENG

-677 IQWSIPTSDSFFT
+677 IQWSVPTSDSFFT

-707 QVSNSQILT
+707 QVSNSQVLT

-770 KDNRFFPLPS
+770 KDDRFFPLPS
-780 LVPIPEKETK
+780 LVPIPEKETE

-818 CSDGMSNETSI
+818 CSDGTSNETSI

-844 KATASGYSWDL
+844 KATASEYSWDL

-880 RERALRGQVIRVSS
+880 KERALRGQVIRVSS
-894 KVNIEGTDE
+894 KVNIEGTGE

-961 KIDGVFCCDNLMAD
+961 KIDGVFHCDNLMAD
-975 TIAFTRVNDESLDE
+975 TIAFTRVNNESLDE

-1012 HSSST
+1012 HDSST
-1017 SSLVK
+1017 SSLEK
-1022 CEEAPDQVG
+1022 CEEAPDQTG
-1031 IKPIFK
+1031 IKPILK

-1173 EEQADEGNGNY
+1173 EEQADKDNGNY

-1210 ASELKSLHWDDA
+1210 ASKLKEDYSWFPPKKEIV
-1222 GVHVKNE
+1222 GEEEKE
-1229 NDDSL
+1229 NPEKGI
-1234 YTNWWPSNDEEK
+1234 YYWPSRSNTYMQIDRNNLSSDIQPTYIGKPDDYRNLFEFDRDLDEAYTQYRVCGAKMSIPHDEE
-1246 WVTKVTKSRN
+1246 
-1256 TNGRGYTFNVEHNK
+1256 
-1270 NYLDNFEYDRELGD
+1270 
-1284 PYTDYPVVGAKFGI
+1284 
-1298 PQHEQGILLSST
+1298 GILISSFPAYLSI
-1310 PPYFSAKGHPLNRFN
+1310 KGHPLTKYN
-1325 SDINWD
+1325 SNILFGNSNTSLLEGD
-1331 STMSMLAEND
+1331 SFE
-1341 SLEVEIDPN
+1341 LEVDPG
-1350 KTSIFSIYRHKI
+1350 KSEFFTIYRHC
-1362 KRNEKTG
+1362 
-1369 EPEKDKDGNLVYEQR
+1369 KDQNDNWVRKPRVGLDAAGN
-1384 YPMVGIDANGSFY
+1384 FY
-1397 TNSVRQ
+1397 TNSLRDT
-1403 ENTTMTINHVG
+1403 ETKTSMNINNIG
-1414 AFGFGAADFS
+1414 AFGYSINDYDRTDTP
-1424 QDPKDFKHPNY
+1424 QY
-1435 LGVNFA
+1435 IGVNFSHD
-1441 YNGETI
+1441 YKTI
-1447 IKMFEATNGNWLG
+1447 IKIFKAIRSGWEDQNVYFTTGTYPKDEGEEIIGN
-1460 KNPNDTCTFITAA
+1460 
-1473 TDKKTEYDKGIRIN
+1473 EYEKGIRIN
-1487 AKTFEAYVSNSNST
+1487 AKTFEAYVSNGACI
-1501 DTTTPYKLSLTQHT
+1501 DTTTPYKLSLAQHA
-1515 GELSVGSTASLDS
+1515 GELSVGNTAKLKSGD
-1528 NETVTNS
+1528 TVTGSATNS
-1535 SSLFLTYPASGEAKI
+1535 SSLFLSGPASMENEI
-1550 NLLDKKTLEGPLD
+1550 SLLNKSTVKQDKKTVV
-1563 EKTKK
+1563 
-1568 KLKTITEDG
+1568 TEDG
-1577 LLSTPELLSIGQ
+1577 FKSTSDLLSIGLF
-1589 SQKVLTITV
+1589 KKTIP
-1598 DGKEEKTEKT
+1598 DNAEGEEDTAKTKIE
-1608 EIKYDRHFQIGKN
+1608 YDRHLQIGKN
-1621 LAETKLDKSA
+1621 LAEIKLDKSV

-1648 NFSLGKIVSKD
+1648 NFSLGKIMSGKD
-1659 KDSKETFDY
+1659 KDGKETFDY

-1676 EDSSNAND
+1676 EDSSNTED
-1684 KTKHYKTK
+1684 KAKHYKTK

-1705 TTKKTEDKKDSYIYN
+1705 TTKETKNKEDSYLYN

-1725 KRNPQSSSSIDIKE
+1725 KRNPQSSSSIDVKKGESI
-1739 GKTVQ
+1739 Q

-1811 ESTDGKTSS
+1811 ESTDSNGKKISS
-1820 IPVGTSFNGHVALKM
+1820 IPVGTSFNGHVALQM

-1847 AKNGLI
+1847 AENGLI
-1853 LEKYTET
+1853 LEKYTEDKT
-1860 KGENTI
+1860 T
-1866 EFGTYRLRKNPENK
+1866 FGTYRLRKNPENK
-1880 EHALEIK
+1880 QHALEIK

-1910 IIDVTGKNSHICFL
+1910 IIDVTGTGHVCFL
-1924 NPNDPED
+1924 NPNDPKD

-1974 KLNKS
+1974 KLNKNT
-1979 AIKFSIPDIPD
+1979 INFSIPDIPD

>member
-19 NAIDYMT
+19 DAIDYMT

-135 RSTHTAGQQDKK
+135 RSARIAGQQNKK
-147 DSAFVYGSADFLE
+147 DSELVYGSADFLE

-167 PYIINTRFG
+167 PYVVNTRFG

-189 EFRTSLPSHHRMP
+189 EFRTSLLSHHRMP

-311 ESEAK
+311 ESEAE

-339 LRLNPATLVFSKSTN
+339 LRLNPATLVFSKSGGNN

-411 VGNSAYFST
+411 IGNSAYFST

-480 TLTCNVK
+480 TLTCSVK
-487 DDEGNSF
+487 DDEGNS
-494 LKDTENEYIFVWSIT
+494 LLENSENEYIFVWSIT

-531 YASLNQA
+531 YASLPTE
-538 GSPVGY
+538 GEDGPVKY

-579 SSVASSATVFCTVYQ
+579 SSVASSATVYCTVYQ

-618 EVARYHIVIENG
+618 EVARYHIIIENG

-641 SPCDEKYNGL
+641 SPCDEEYNGL

-677 IQWSIPTSDSFFT
+677 IQWSVPTSDSFFT
-690 TDGLDLS
+690 TDGLNLS

-707 QVSNSQILT
+707 QVSNSQVLT
-716 FKIQSRWRYAY
+716 FNIQKRWRYAY

-760 GTDYVVKIVP
+760 GTDYMVKIVP
-770 KDNRFFPLPS
+770 KDNHFYPLPNS
-780 LVPIPEKETK
+780 KGDEKYYE
-790 VTDDKGNTI
+790 N
-799 YSYHDAFYEQ
+799 SYLPAFYLYAGTKPSKEENKFLNDTPFY
-809 SCLPAMYMK
+809 SPPLTAM
-818 CSDGMSNETSI
+818 
-829 YPEAVLTPELYQRGT
+829 LYQRGAKVT
-844 KATASGYSWDL
+844 DYKDFTWSIAKSGE
-855 VRSGGRKKTYP
+855 RSGIAP
-866 FTISDDGTLGWSFD
+866 LQVSSGTLSKIGVDDNGVSLLPK
-880 RERALRGQVIRVSS
+880 EGNYYRGQIIKVSA
-894 KVNIEGTDE
+894 KVNASIDGDNKPC
-903 EQTWDTVYG
+903 WDTIYG
-912 FYPMPVVRSYINS
+912 FYPMPIIKSYGCVV
-925 ENNSGYTISLNKT
+925 SLNKT
-938 YTLQQVLYNSDGKY
+938 YTMQQVLYNSDGKF
-952 PQYDTDRGF
+952 PQYDTDQGF
-961 KIDGVFCCDNLMAD
+961 KIDGIFSCNKDGTVF
-975 TIAFTRVNDESLDE
+975 TKVDETGY
-989 FTVKA
+989 TVTA
-994 FTYGG
+994 SCYGG
-999 QIGDPTTDEEGVM
+999 KLEDK
-1012 HSSST
+1012 ST
-1017 SSLVK
+1017 SDLVS
-1022 CEEAPDQVG
+1022 CDVPDENQDDV
-1031 IKPIFK
+1031 PPLFR
-1037 RYIVTPSENY
+1037 RYVVTPRETY
-1047 SGAYQNNGIYIKVQ
+1047 SGQYQNNGIYLAIKDENQ
-1061 KGNSVVCDAWIPVYM
+1061 KLVCEAWIPVYM

-1096 KNEEK
+1096 KDDEGK
-1101 ERSYILA
+1101 RSYILA
-1108 PQIGAGIKGKDNSF
+1108 PQIGAGIKGEDNSF

-1131 EQVEDAEG
+1131 EQREDAKGEV
-1139 KVTEQ
+1139 KEQ
-1144 NDVGLFGYHEGKQSI
+1144 NDVGLFGYSEGEQSI
-1159 FLDSKTG
+1159 FLDAKTG
-1166 NAVFGLP
+1166 KTVFGLP
-1173 EEQADEGNGNY
+1173 KDSGRDGGY
-1184 EGRIVLTPGGKST
+1184 EGRIILTPGGTST
-1197 IANLTLASNTIYG
+1197 IANLAFGTNTIFG
-1210 ASELKSLHWDDA
+1210 ASKLNKSATAWDK
-1222 GVHVKNE
+1222 G
-1229 NDDSL
+1229 S
-1234 YTNWWPSNDEEK
+1234 
-1246 WVTKVTKSRN
+1246 
-1256 TNGRGYTFNVEHNK
+1256 TNGSTYYWPNEQNAIFTVDASDKDNPRLSISKANEYSKYFDFDRKISKGTYGYQDVPGQVFK
-1270 NYLDNFEYDRELGD
+1270 
-1284 PYTDYPVVGAKFGI
+1284 I
-1298 PQHEQGILLSST
+1298 PEEEEGILLSAFPAYLSV
-1310 PPYFSAKGHPLNRFN
+1310 KGHPLTRYN
-1325 SDINWD
+1325 SDVPWGNSNVVIQEGD
-1331 STMSMLAEND
+1331 CF
-1341 SLEVEIDPN
+1341 EVEIDPG
-1350 KTSIFSIYRHKI
+1350 KAEIFTIYRHFCERDKSG
-1362 KRNEKTG
+1362 NPTL
-1369 EPEKDKDGNLVYEQR
+1369 DKDGNKTWHR
-1384 YPMVGIDANGSFY
+1384 DARVGMGATGNFFVNSLKDGSASMNI
-1397 TNSVRQ
+1397 NS
-1403 ENTTMTINHVG
+1403 VG
-1414 AFGFGAADFS
+1414 AFGYTIATDNTEDS
-1424 QDPKDFKHPNY
+1424 PHY
-1435 LGVNFA
+1435 LGVNFSHM
-1441 YNGETI
+1441 NKPI
-1447 IKMFEATNGNWLG
+1447 IKIFKAINSKAKDDHTYFSTGSQPDN
-1460 KNPNDTCTFITAA
+1460 
-1473 TDKKTEYDKGIRIN
+1473 EYLNGIRVN
-1487 AKTFEAYVSNSNST
+1487 AKTFEAYVSNGNCT
-1501 DTTTPYKLSLTQHT
+1501 DTTTPYKLSLAQHT
-1515 GELSVGSTASLDS
+1515 GELSVGSTADLDS

-1568 KLKTITEDG
+1568 KLKTITKDG
-1577 LLSTPELLSIGQ
+1577 LSSTPELLSIGQ
-1589 SQKVLTITV
+1589 SQKVLTIMV
-1598 DGKEEKTEKT
+1598 DKEEEKTEKT

-1621 LAETKLDKSA
+1621 LAETKLDKSV

-1659 KDSKETFDY
+1659 KDDKEIFDC

-1705 TTKKTEDKKDSYIYN
+1705 TTKKTEDEEVSYTYN

-1725 KRNPQSSSSIDIKE
+1725 KRNPQTSSSIDVKE

-1765 EALNPKGVYDEKN
+1765 EALNLGAYDEKN

-1787 KGQKLVLHSN
+1787 KGQKLVLRSN

-1811 ESTDGKTSS
+1811 ESTDDKTSS
-1820 IPVGTSFNGHVALKM
+1820 TPVGTSFNGNVALKM

-1847 AKNGLI
+1847 AENGLI

-1860 KGENTI
+1860 KGKNTI

-1880 EHALEIK
+1880 QHALEIK
-1887 GNMLV
+1887 GNVLV

-1910 IIDVTGKNSHICFL
+1910 IIDITGKNSHICFL

-1943 AITSIWSNGNTL
+1943 AITSIWSSGNTL

-1968 VTSKDW
+1968 VTSKNW

-1979 AIKFSIPDIPD
+1979 TISFSIPTIPD
-1990 KIADSVT
+1990 KIDDSVT
-1997 GGYLRTIY
+1997 GAYLRTIY
-2005 SYCDLIASTVNNMYL
+2005 SYCDLIASTVNNMSL

>member
-19 NAIDYMT
+19 DAIDYMT

-39 VATIV
+39 VATIA

-64 IARAQSGDTY
+64 IAKAQSGDTY

-135 RSTHTAGQQDKK
+135 RSARIAGQQNKK
-147 DSAFVYGSADFLE
+147 DSELVYGSADFLE

-167 PYIINTRFG
+167 PYIVNTRFG

-218 NDVDYYYVLDKDNK
+218 NDVDYYYVLDKKNK

-247 GAKAVYKKRYQLY
+247 GAKAAYKKRYQLY
-260 TLESSSSAFTGQP
+260 TLESSSSFFTGQP

-311 ESEAK
+311 ESEAE

-339 LRLNPATLVFSKSTN
+339 LRLNPATLVFSKSDSDGTK
-354 TEEDRE
+354 EDSNDAKKERE

-411 VGNSAYFST
+411 IGNSAYFST
-420 KESDNLAYENKY
+420 KENDNLAYENKY

-480 TLTCNVK
+480 TLTCSVK

-531 YASLNQA
+531 QASLNQT
-538 GSPVGY
+538 GSPVKY

-579 SSVASSATVFCTVYQ
+579 SSVASSATVYCTVYQ

-618 EVARYHIVIENG
+618 EVARYHIIIENG

-641 SPCDEKYNGL
+641 SPCDEEYNGL

-677 IQWSIPTSDSFFT
+677 IQWSVPTSDSFFT
-690 TDGLDLS
+690 TNGLNLS
-697 YKNPADDTGE
+697 PKNPADDTGE
-707 QVSNSQILT
+707 WVSSSQVLS

-790 VTDDKGNTI
+790 VTDDNGNTI

-818 CSDGMSNETSI
+818 CSDGTSNETSI

-866 FTISDDGTLGWSFD
+866 FTISDDGTLEWSFD
-880 RERALRGQVIRVSS
+880 KERALRGQVIRVSS
-894 KVNIEGTDE
+894 KVNIEGTGE

-925 ENNSGYTISLNKT
+925 ENNSGYTISLNKI

-961 KIDGVFCCDNLMAD
+961 KIDGVFRCDNLMAD
-975 TIAFTRVNDESLDE
+975 TIAFTRVNNESLDE

-1012 HSSST
+1012 HDSST
-1017 SSLVK
+1017 SSLEK
-1022 CEEAPDQVG
+1022 CEEAPDQTG
-1031 IKPIFK
+1031 IKPILK
-1037 RYIVTPSENY
+1037 RYVVTPSENY
-1047 SGAYQNNGIYIKVQ
+1047 NGAYQNNGIYIKVQ

-1131 EQVEDAEG
+1131 EQVEDAGG

-1166 NAVFGLP
+1166 DAVFGLP

-1184 EGRIVLTPGGKST
+1184 EGRIILTPGGEST

-1210 ASELKSLHWDDA
+1210 ASRLKSPLDWEKGGEA
-1222 GVHVKNE
+1222 GAEDELGQYVNYWPKEKDKDNNE
-1229 NDDSL
+1229 V
-1234 YTNWWPSNDEEK
+1234 WI
-1246 WVTKVTKSRN
+1246 TKVTKKKEP
-1256 TNGRGYTFNVEHNK
+1256 GRGYSFTVDHRD
-1270 NYLDNFEYDRELGD
+1270 NYLDNFEYDRKLNK
-1284 PYTDYPVVGAKFGI
+1284 PYTHYPVVGARLGI
-1298 PQHEQGILLSST
+1298 PPEDQGILLSST
-1310 PPYFSAKGHPLNRFN
+1310 PPYFSAKGHPLNEYN
-1325 SDINWD
+1325 SDINWK
-1331 STMSMLAEND
+1331 SGMRSLAKND

-1350 KTSIFSIYRHKI
+1350 KTSIFSIYRHHK
-1362 KRNEKTG
+1362 KLDSE
-1369 EPEKDKDGNLVYEQR
+1369 GNPVYER
-1384 YPMVGIDANGSFY
+1384 YPIVGIDATGSFY
-1397 TNSVRQ
+1397 TNSVKQ
-1403 ENTTMTINHVG
+1403 ENTTMTINRIG
-1414 AFGFGAADFS
+1414 AFGLDSTKFS
-1424 QDPKDFKHPNY
+1424 ESGTGTYPEF

-1441 YNGETI
+1441 VGGETI
-1447 IKMFEATNGNWLG
+1447 IKMFEATNPIWLG
-1460 KNPNDTCTFITAA
+1460 EHPNDDCTFITTG
-1473 TDKKTEYDKGIRIN
+1473 TDIDTEYYRGIRMN
-1487 AKTFEAYVSNSNST
+1487 VKTFDAYVSDSKSTDMTTPHKLILKQNENFFGTEKDTFLNMVHNGSNST
-1501 DTTTPYKLSLTQHT
+1501 I
-1515 GELSVGSTASLDS
+1515 EL
-1528 NETVTNS
+1528 
-1535 SSLFLTYPASGEAKI
+1535 
-1550 NLLDKKTLEGPLD
+1550 
-1563 EKTKK
+1563 
-1568 KLKTITEDG
+1568 
-1577 LLSTPELLSIGQ
+1577 
-1589 SQKVLTITV
+1589 QK
-1598 DGKEEKTEKT
+1598 
-1608 EIKYDRHFQIGKN
+1608 R
-1621 LAETKLDKSA
+1621 
-1631 LKLSD
+1631 
-1636 SSLIADIEDSDY
+1636 
-1648 NFSLGKIVSKD
+1648 
-1659 KDSKETFDY
+1659 
-1668 KAEILLKQ
+1668 
-1676 EDSSNAND
+1676 
-1684 KTKHYKTK
+1684 
-1692 LTILKDG
+1692 
-1699 ALSFGV
+1699 
-1705 TTKKTEDKKDSYIYN
+1705 
-1720 DILQI
+1720 
-1725 KRNPQSSSSIDIKE
+1725 
-1739 GKTVQ
+1739 
-1744 KELVDIKLDSST
+1744 
-1756 FLCLGAKQG
+1756 
-1765 EALNPKGVYDEKN
+1765 VYDEKDEKKFSSYGLGVSVDGADGSTSLLNGPEQSLN
-1778 FLDRTYIMM
+1778 FNST
-1787 KGQKLVLHSN
+1787 KGETILKAGNSLLNLTLTDEKSFLKIQPDSAILQIQKTEGKTTETSSLVLNHDSFTAKISSKGEFLKIDEDSSRFSHKYKDGTKNYESYLLLN
-1797 TGADATFGDIHIAG
+1797 TVDGITMETPNNLLVHAG
-1811 ESTDGKTSS
+1811 EKAYFYTTGYKSGQEEEQTRNYIKMEGDDFELHSQRGGILSLYSGFKVTVNKEEKELKLTSS
-1820 IPVGTSFNGHVALKM
+1820 TFSNNLTILGDTKENKGLY
-1835 GGSTAPEIFFTG
+1835 FTE
-1847 AKNGLI
+1847 AQNGLI
-1853 LEKYTET
+1853 IEQYKEQRGDDIWESNLYT
-1860 KGENTI
+1860 I
-1866 EFGTYRLRKNPENK
+1866 RRNPIQTN
-1880 EHALEIK
+1880 HALLVK
-1887 GNMLV
+1887 GNM
-1892 DGAFKATT
+1892 KATGLNVINLNFRENEEDT
-1900 SLSTDYLTSR
+1900 SPFGIGKAWILAIQDFYGKRESFATKTDVQNVQNSLQNSIDNLSSTFITNSNFGSKIEDY
-1910 IIDVTGKNSHICFL
+1910 
-1924 NPNDPED
+1924 
-1931 FSATIDRDFAKN
+1931 A
-1943 AITSIWSNGNTL
+1943 SNHYRT
-1955 SWWSKNNGEQSFT
+1955 
-1968 VTSKDW
+1968 
-1974 KLNKS
+1974 
-1979 AIKFSIPDIPD
+1979 FSI
-1990 KIADSVT
+1990 
-1997 GGYLRTIY
+1997 Y
-2005 SYCDLIASTVNNMYL
+2005 SSEQAEHDAVQRINSRLNALEAKV
-2020 GSSS
+2020 GK

>member
-19 NAIDYMT
+19 DAIDYMT

-126 LSSPTVFGL
+126 LSSPRVFGL
-135 RSTHTAGQQDKK
+135 SSIHTEGKQDKK
-147 DSAFVYGSADFLE
+147 DSELVYGSADFLE
-160 QAGDRVS
+160 QAGDQVS
-167 PYIINTRFG
+167 PYIVNTRFG

-189 EFRTSLPSHHRMP
+189 EFRTSLPSWHRMP

-208 GLKVILSFNT
+208 GLKVVLSFNT
-218 NDVDYYYVLDKDNK
+218 NDVDYYYVLDKNNK
-232 PVKDHDGIPYTALDE
+232 PVKEHDGIPYTALDKDVRT
-247 GAKAVYKKRYQLY
+247 AYKKRYQLY

-311 ESEAK
+311 ESEAE

-339 LRLNPATLVFSKSTN
+339 LRLNPATLVFSKSN
-354 TEEDRE
+354 GNGAGEDRE

-392 SVSDGYNGY
+392 NVSNGYNGY

-445 VILVQEFIVYN
+445 VILVQEFVVYN

-463 EITSNLGTEFA
+463 EITSNLGTKFA

-480 TLTCNVK
+480 VLTCSVK
-487 DDEGNSF
+487 DDEGKSF
-494 LKDTENEYIFVWSIT
+494 LEDTKNEYIFVWSIA
-509 TEEGTSRQIY
+509 TEDGTSRQIY

-531 YASLNQA
+531 YASLNQT

-562 GTDANNKEARYI
+562 GTDENGNEKRYI

-579 SSVASSATVFCTVYQ
+579 SSIASSATVFCTVYQ
-594 REKGNDDSH
+594 KEKGNDDSH

-618 EVARYHIVIENG
+618 EVARYHIIIENG

-641 SPCDEKYNGL
+641 SPCDEEYNGL
-651 DYQEILPLTCHFYD
+651 NNQEILPLTCHFFD

-677 IQWSIPTSDSFFT
+677 IQWSVPTSDSFFVSK
-690 TDGLDLS
+690 GLNLS

-707 QVSNSQILT
+707 QVSNSQVLS

-770 KDNRFFPLPS
+770 KDDKFYPLP
-780 LVPIPEKETK
+780 IKKDKQYYEK
-790 VTDDKGNTI
+790 G
-799 YSYHDAFYEQ
+799 YLPAFYLYAGTPSTE
-809 SCLPAMYMK
+809 
-818 CSDGMSNETSI
+818 E
-829 YPEAVLTPELYQRGT
+829 EANIFTADKALWTPPLTAELYQRGVKSKDNKGFEWSIAKSGMRYKVGPLQISPGSNGSSCTLSKTESKPESPLPKEGTYYKGQIIKVST
-844 KATASGYSWDL
+844 KVNVQTENNEDKSWD
-855 VRSGGRKKTYP
+855 
-866 FTISDDGTLGWSFD
+866 TI
-880 RERALRGQVIRVSS
+880 
-894 KVNIEGTDE
+894 
-903 EQTWDTVYG
+903 YG
-912 FYPMPVVRSYINS
+912 FYPVPIIKSHGCVV
-925 ENNSGYTISLNKT
+925 SLNKT
-938 YTLQQVLYNSDGKY
+938 YTMQQVLYNSDGKF
-952 PQYDTDRGF
+952 PQYDTDQGF
-961 KIDGVFCCDNLMAD
+961 KIDG
-975 TIAFTRVNDESLDE
+975 IFTCNTDGSEIKQITEGVENY
-989 FTVKA
+989 TVTA
-994 FTYGG
+994 SCYGG
-999 QIGDPTTDEEGVM
+999 I
-1012 HSSST
+1012 
-1017 SSLVK
+1017 
-1022 CEEAPDQVG
+1022 
-1031 IKPIFK
+1031 
-1037 RYIVTPSENY
+1037 SENSTTSNLASCAVLEGQDDTAPLLRRYLITPHETY
-1047 SGAYQNNGIYIKVQ
+1047 SGQYQNNGIYLKV
-1061 KGNSVVCDAWIPVYM
+1061 KDGETLVCEVWIPVYM

-1096 KNEEK
+1096 KDGEGK
-1101 ERSYILA
+1101 RSYILA
-1108 PQIGAGIKGKDNSF
+1108 PQIGAGIKNNDNSF
-1122 TGIVMGSRF
+1122 TGVVMGSRF
-1131 EQVEDAEG
+1131 ESVEDAEG
-1139 KVTEQ
+1139 KVKEQ
-1144 NDVGLFGYHEGKQSI
+1144 NDVGLFGYHEGRQSI

-1222 GVHVKNE
+1222 GVHVEDE

-1234 YTNWWPSNDEEK
+1234 YTNWWPSNEEKK

-1270 NYLDNFEYDRELGD
+1270 NYLDNFKYDRELGD
-1284 PYTDYPVVGAKFGI
+1284 PYTDYPVAGAKFGI

-1414 AFGFGAADFS
+1414 AFGFGAAEFS

-1435 LGVNFA
+1435 IGVNFA

-1460 KNPNDTCTFITAA
+1460 KNPNDTCTFITTA
-1473 TDKKTEYDKGIRIN
+1473 TDKRTEYDKGIRIN

-1501 DTTTPYKLSLTQHT
+1501 ATTTPYKLSLTQHT

-1535 SSLFLTYPASGEAKI
+1535 SFLFLTYPASGEAKI
-1550 NLLDKKTLEGPLD
+1550 NLLDKKTLEGSLD

-1577 LLSTPELLSIGQ
+1577 LSSTPELLSIGQ
-1589 SQKVLTITV
+1589 SQKLLTITV
-1598 DGKEEKTEKT
+1598 DGEEEKTEKT

-1621 LAETKLDKSA
+1621 LAETKLDKSV

-1648 NFSLGKIVSKD
+1648 NFSLGKIVSEKD
-1659 KDSKETFDY
+1659 KNGKETFDY
-1668 KAEILLKQ
+1668 KAELLLKG
-1676 EDSSNAND
+1676 EDSSNADD

-1692 LTILKDG
+1692 LTMFKNG

-1705 TTKKTEDKKDSYIYN
+1705 TTKETKDKKDSYTYN

-1725 KRNPQSSSSIDIKE
+1725 KRNPKTSSLIDVKKGDSIVE
-1739 GKTVQ
+1739 

-1765 EALNPKGVYDEKN
+1765 EALNLDYDEKN
-1778 FLDRTYIMM
+1778 FLGRTYIMM

-1847 AKNGLI
+1847 AENGLI

-1860 KGENTI
+1860 EGENII

-1880 EHALEIK
+1880 QHALEIK
-1887 GNMLV
+1887 GNVLV
-1892 DGAFKATT
+1892 DGAFKTT
-1900 SLSTDYLTSR
+1900 KLEAIEYLKSP
-1910 IIDVTGKNSHICFL
+1910 IIDVTDHIGFFNPKNSKEDPKIVDKGWLDNVQAFY
-1924 NPNDPED
+1924 NDWGNL
-1931 FSATIDRDFAKN
+1931 ATKTDVQNVQSNLQNSGYIKGDDVKSSYSGITNVNGSLSVQRAFNDLYYLSNHLLDRILALEK
-1943 AITSIWSNGNTL
+1943 
-1955 SWWSKNNGEQSFT
+1955 K
-1968 VTSKDW
+1968 K
-1974 KLNKS
+1974 
-1979 AIKFSIPDIPD
+1979 
-1990 KIADSVT
+1990 
-1997 GGYLRTIY
+1997 
-2005 SYCDLIASTVNNMYL
+2005 
-2020 GSSS
+2020 

>member
-19 NAIDYMT
+19 DAIDYMT

-64 IARAQSGDTY
+64 VARAQSGDTY

-135 RSTHTAGQQDKK
+135 RSARIAGQQNKK
-147 DSAFVYGSADFLE
+147 DSELVYGSADFLE

-167 PYIINTRFG
+167 PYVVNTRFG

-208 GLKVILSFNT
+208 GLKAVLSFNT
-218 NDVDYYYVLDKDNK
+218 NDVDYYYVLDKNNK
-232 PVKDHDGIPYTALDE
+232 HVKEHDGIPYTALDKDVKT
-247 GAKAVYKKRYQLY
+247 AYKKRYQLY

-311 ESEAK
+311 ESEAE

-339 LRLNPATLVFSKSTN
+339 LRLNPATLVFSKSDGNN
-354 TEEDRE
+354 TKEDRE

-411 VGNSAYFST
+411 IGNSAYFST

-480 TLTCNVK
+480 TLTCSVK

-531 YASLNQA
+531 YASLNQT

-579 SSVASSATVFCTVYQ
+579 SSVASSATVYCTVYQ
-594 REKGNDDSH
+594 RENGNDDSH

-618 EVARYHIVIENG
+618 EVARYHIIIENG

-641 SPCDEKYNGL
+641 SPCDEEYNGL

-677 IQWSIPTSDSFFT
+677 IQWSVPTSDSFFT
-690 TDGLDLS
+690 TDGLNLS

-707 QVSNSQILT
+707 QVSNSQVLT
-716 FKIQSRWRYAY
+716 FNIQKRWRYAY

-770 KDNRFFPLPS
+770 KDNHFYPLPNS
-780 LVPIPEKETK
+780 RGDEKYYENSYLPAFYLHAGTKPSEKENKFLNDTPF
-790 VTDDKGNTI
+790 
-799 YSYHDAFYEQ
+799 YSP
-809 SCLPAMYMK
+809 SLTAM
-818 CSDGMSNETSI
+818 
-829 YPEAVLTPELYQRGT
+829 LYQRGAKVT
-844 KATASGYSWDL
+844 DYKDFTWSIAK
-855 VRSGGRKKTYP
+855 SGGHHSVAPLQVSSGTLSKIGNRE
-866 FTISDDGTLGWSFD
+866 DGTSLLPNEGTYYK
-880 RERALRGQVIRVSS
+880 GQIIKVSA
-894 KVNIEGTDE
+894 KVNTSTDGDNK
-903 EQTWDTVYG
+903 QYWDTIYG
-912 FYPMPVVRSYINS
+912 FYPMPIIRSYDR
-925 ENNSGYTISLNKT
+925 YVVSLNKT
-938 YTLQQVLYNSDGKY
+938 YTMQQVLYNSDGKF
-952 PQYDTDRGF
+952 PQYDTDQGF
-961 KIDGVFCCDNLMAD
+961 KIDGIFKGNDDD
-975 TIAFTRVNDESLDE
+975 TKFTPVDGSEY
-989 FTVKA
+989 TVTA
-994 FTYGG
+994 SCYGG
-999 QIGDPTTDEEGVM
+999 VLENSATSNLASCTVLEGQDD
-1012 HSSST
+1012 T
-1017 SSLVK
+1017 
-1022 CEEAPDQVG
+1022 APL
-1031 IKPIFK
+1031 FR
-1037 RYIVTPSENY
+1037 RYLVTPHETY
-1047 SGAYQNNGIYIKVQ
+1047 SGQYQNNGIYLEVKDKNQ
-1061 KGNSVVCDAWIPVYM
+1061 NLVCEVWIPIYM
-1076 SLNRYSLASLNKWDG
+1076 SLNRYALASLNKWDG

-1096 KNEEK
+1096 KDGEGK
-1101 ERSYILA
+1101 RSYILA
-1108 PQIGAGIKGKDNSF
+1108 PQIGAGIKNDDNSF
-1122 TGIVMGSRF
+1122 TGVVMGSRF
-1131 EQVEDAEG
+1131 ESTEDAEG
-1139 KVTEQ
+1139 NVKEQ

-1184 EGRIVLTPGGKST
+1184 EGRIVLTPGGEST

-1210 ASELKSLHWDDA
+1210 ASRLRSPLDWEKGGEAGAEDELGQYVNYWPKEKDKDN
-1222 GVHVKNE
+1222 NE
-1229 NDDSL
+1229 V
-1234 YTNWWPSNDEEK
+1234 WI
-1246 WVTKVTKSRN
+1246 TKVTKKKEP
-1256 TNGRGYTFNVEHNK
+1256 GRGYSFTVEHRDD
-1270 NYLDNFEYDRELGD
+1270 YLDNFEYDRKLNN
-1284 PYTDYPVVGAKFGI
+1284 PYIHYPVVGARLGI
-1298 PQHEQGILLSST
+1298 PPEDQGILLSST
-1310 PPYFSAKGHPLNRFN
+1310 PPYFSAKGHPLNEYN
-1325 SDINWD
+1325 SDINWK
-1331 STMSMLAEND
+1331 SGMRSLAKND

-1350 KTSIFSIYRHKI
+1350 KASIFSIYRHHK
-1362 KRNEKTG
+1362 KLDSEGKPT
-1369 EPEKDKDGNLVYEQR
+1369 YER
-1384 YPMVGIDANGSFY
+1384 YPIVGIDATGSFY
-1397 TNSVRQ
+1397 TNSVKQ
-1403 ENTTMTINHVG
+1403 ENTTMTINRIG
-1414 AFGFGAADFS
+1414 AFGFDSTNFS
-1424 QDPKDFKHPNY
+1424 ESGTGTYPEF

-1441 YNGETI
+1441 VGGETI
-1447 IKMFEATNGNWLG
+1447 IKMFEATNPIWLG
-1460 KNPNDTCTFITAA
+1460 EHSNDDCTFITTG
-1473 TDKKTEYDKGIRIN
+1473 TDIDTEYYRGIRMN
-1487 AKTFEAYVSNSNST
+1487 VKTFDAYVSDSKSTDMTTPHKLILKQNENFFGTEKDTFLNMVHDGSNST
-1501 DTTTPYKLSLTQHT
+1501 I
-1515 GELSVGSTASLDS
+1515 ELQKRIYDEKDEKKFSSYGLGVSVDGTDGSTSLLNGPEQLLNFNS
-1528 NETVTNS
+1528 TRGETVLKAGNS
-1535 SSLFLTYPASGEAKI
+1535 LLNLTLTDEKSFLQIQPDSAILQIQKTEGKATETSNLVLNRDSFTAKI
-1550 NLLDKKTLEGPLD
+1550 SSKGEFLKIDKDSSRFSHKYKDGSKSYENYLLLN
-1563 EKTKK
+1563 
-1568 KLKTITEDG
+1568 
-1577 LLSTPELLSIGQ
+1577 
-1589 SQKVLTITV
+1589 TV
-1598 DGKEEKTEKT
+1598 DGITMETPANISAHAGVKAYLYTTGYKPGQEEKLTRNYIKMEGDNFELHSQQGNMFSLYQVTEFENKDKNRVLKFT
-1608 EIKYDRHFQIGKN
+1608 SSAFSNNVTIIGKMEPEDLEKQTGLN
-1621 LAETKLDKSA
+1621 KGLCFPN
-1631 LKLSD
+1631 
-1636 SSLIADIEDSDY
+1636 AD
-1648 NFSLGKIVSKD
+1648 
-1659 KDSKETFDY
+1659 
-1668 KAEILLKQ
+1668 
-1676 EDSSNAND
+1676 
-1684 KTKHYKTK
+1684 
-1692 LTILKDG
+1692 
-1699 ALSFGV
+1699 
-1705 TTKKTEDKKDSYIYN
+1705 
-1720 DILQI
+1720 
-1725 KRNPQSSSSIDIKE
+1725 
-1739 GKTVQ
+1739 
-1744 KELVDIKLDSST
+1744 
-1756 FLCLGAKQG
+1756 
-1765 EALNPKGVYDEKN
+1765 
-1778 FLDRTYIMM
+1778 
-1787 KGQKLVLHSN
+1787 
-1797 TGADATFGDIHIAG
+1797 
-1811 ESTDGKTSS
+1811 
-1820 IPVGTSFNGHVALKM
+1820 
-1835 GGSTAPEIFFTG
+1835 
-1847 AKNGLI
+1847 NGLI
-1853 LEKYTET
+1853 IERYQKQDG
-1860 KGENTI
+1860 KGESNLLTSNM
-1866 EFGTYRLRKNPENK
+1866 YVLRRNSSDDKN
-1880 EHALEIK
+1880 HALRVR
-1887 GNMLV
+1887 GNTLV
-1892 DGAFKATT
+1892 DGAFKATE
-1900 SLSTDYLTSR
+1900 SISGNYLKSP
-1910 IIDVTGKNSHICFL
+1910 IIDVTDHIGFV
-1924 NPNDPED
+1924 NPNDSND
-1931 FSATIDRDFAKN
+1931 FVLISKSWVEGVNGAQ
-1943 AITSIWSNGNTL
+1943 AITSLNVSGHTL
-1955 SWWSKNNGEQSFT
+1955 SWSGPNNTSGSLTLPDNDTKNFKIQQAYIPELGTTTNT
-1968 VTSKDW
+1968 KTICKKID
-1974 KLNKS
+1974 
-1979 AIKFSIPDIPD
+1979 AIIRHINTGMSIVVD
-1990 KIADSVT
+1990 
-1997 GGYLRTIY
+1997 
-2005 SYCDLIASTVNNMYL
+2005 N
-2020 GSSS
+2020 